1 MTSPSCVP
9 AGIPGA
15 QERKRPD
22 NRNQKKGNR
31 IMKGKQAK
39 NKSGRLTRV
48 LKAGMVVLLLALVG
62 AGIFNRQ
69 LIRLYHVITLFEP
82 DRVVRNFRGMER
94 MFDYRVVHRGGP
106 PHVFE
111 RAPGSLPLIYTHR
124 GNTATVREFLEATW
138 TTGLIVIHDKKIVL
152 EEYYLG
158 NTEASK
164 WISWSVCK
172 SFVSALLGIALEE
185 GLVENIQDPV
195 TRYVPFLKGSGYDG
209 VPIKH
214 LLQMSSGIHFDENYA
229 AFFSDINRMGR
240 AIALKRPMDDFVA
253 SLQNEREP
261 GTRHHYVS
269 MDSQVLGMVLREATG
284 VNLSSYLEEKI
295 WKIIGMES
303 DAYWIV
309 DSDGMEL
316 AFGGLN
322 VILRDYARFG
332 LLYLNEGQWNDRQ
345 IIPADWVRDSVTPD
359 APHLQPGNNPA
370 SSSPLGYGYEWWIPE
385 EPEGDFLAI
394 GVFNQFIYVHPGHNV
409 VIAKTSAY
417 ADYYVDGSEKELE
430 SIALF
435 RAIARH
441 VDAEDDPAPET
452 LPAEGSDPSWGLL
465 MTKKQ

>member
-1 MTSPSCVP
+1 M
-9 AGIPGA
+9 
-15 QERKRPD
+15 
-22 NRNQKKGNR
+22 NKGR
-31 IMKGKQAK
+31 AFTR
-39 NKSGRLTRV
+39 SGRLARV
-48 LKAGMVVLLLALVG
+48 FKAALLVLLLALVG

-69 LIRLYHVITLFEP
+69 LTRLYRVITLFEP
-82 DRVVRNFRGMER
+82 DRVVENFRTMDR
-94 MFDYRVVHRGGP
+94 MFDYRVVNRGGI

-111 RAPGSLPLIYTHR
+111 RAPGSLPQIYTHKDK
-124 GNTATVREFLEATW
+124 TSTVKEFFETTW
-138 TTGLIVIHDKKIVL
+138 TTGLIVIHDKKIIF
-152 EEYYLG
+152 EEYYLD

-164 WISWSVCK
+164 CISWSVCK

-185 GLVENIQDPV
+185 GHIKDIQDPV
-195 TRYVPFLKGSGYDG
+195 TMYVPSLKGSGYDG

-214 LLQMSSGIHFDENYA
+214 LLQMSSGIRFDENYA

-253 SLQNEREP
+253 SLNNEREP

-284 VNLSSYLEEKI
+284 RDLSSYLEEKI

-303 DAYWIV
+303 DAHWIV

-322 VILRDYARFG
+322 VVLRDYARFG
-332 LLYLNEGQWNDRQ
+332 LLYLNGGQWNERQ
-345 IIPADWVRDSVTPD
+345 IIPADWVRVSVTPD
-359 APHLQPGNNPA
+359 APHLQPGNSPA
-370 SSSPLGYGYEWWIPE
+370 SSSPLGYGYQWWIPE

-394 GVFNQFIYVHPGHNV
+394 GIFNQFIYVHPGHNV

-417 ADYYVDGSEKELE
+417 KDFCVDGSEKELE

-441 VDAEDDPAPET
+441 VDAADEPGPGT
-452 LPAEGSDPSWGLL
+452 LPAGGSRPPWGLL
-465 MTKKQ
+465 MTKIR